1 METEYVCECCI
12 VEGIDF
18 SLSLS
23 VIFGLL
29 FIDGLLI
36 IQFSPHREIK
46 VSVNNNNINTGSFS
60 KALRVILSFSVQYV
74 QMNKHKFTSSEIIQT
89 IFFCQIK
96 KSDLT

>member
-1 METEYVCECCI
+1 MAIQIIIRTQSEKQKKKNMVTEYVYECCI

-36 IQFSPHREIK
+36 IQFVSPHQRYIRLK
-46 VSVNNNNINTGSFS
+46 
-60 KALRVILSFSVQYV
+60 
-74 QMNKHKFTSSEIIQT
+74 
-89 IFFCQIK
+89 
-96 KSDLT
+96 